1 MHFSLC
7 IWTGRLCVCAC
18 VYPCPFVRDTACAY
32 VSYGIG
38 YSTED
43 RGCGFH
49 VMSYGLDT
57 AGLCDNLGKALQEM
71 KEVMVAYAPA
81 PKPAKQ

>member
-1 MHFSLC
+1 MRWAAC
-7 IWTGRLCVCAC
+7 TCVC
-18 VYPCPFVRDTACAY
+18 VFVLFGHVVTGLFNT
-32 VSYGIG
+32 SYGIG

-57 AGLCDNLGKALQEM
+57 AGLCDNLGKALHEM
-71 KEVMVAYAPA
+71 KEVMVAFPPP
-81 PKPAKQ
+81 PKSSK

>member
-1 MHFSLC
+1 MGVCMLLSRALLTLYLDGSFV
-7 IWTGRLCVCAC
+7 CVCAC
-18 VYPCPFVRDTACAY
+18 VY